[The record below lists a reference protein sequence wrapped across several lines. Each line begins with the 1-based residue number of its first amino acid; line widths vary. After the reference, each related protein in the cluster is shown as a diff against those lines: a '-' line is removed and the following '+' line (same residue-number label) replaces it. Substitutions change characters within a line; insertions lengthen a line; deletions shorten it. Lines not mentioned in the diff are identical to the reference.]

1 MFFVKNKVFF
11 KTNTDVHSFKKR
23 SHYDLHIPAA
33 NFAVFQKGVWY
44 YSVKLYNHL
53 PPTLRQVLC
62 DISKFK
68 VALRDFFLQTL
79 FTHWRSIIAGNKGS
93 WFLLLYFNNS
103 INYCIV
109 V

>member
-11 KTNTDVHSFKKR
+11 KTNTDVHSFNKR

-33 NFAVFQKGVWY
+33 NLAVFQKVVWY

-53 PPTLRQVLC
+53 PPTLKKILC

-68 VALRDFFLQTL
+68 AALKRFL
-79 FTHWRSIIAGNKGS
+79 FTNSFYVLEKYYS
-93 WFLLLYFNNS
+93 WK
-103 INYCIV
+103 
-109 V
+109 